1 MDAFKT
7 YYMNVIT
14 KNYINFEGRA
24 DRKEFWMFFLFNF
37 VIGIV
42 LSFLGGMDNI
52 LGTLF
57 TIIYVL
63 YYLGILLPMLS
74 IGARRLHDTDRS
86 GWWWL
91 INFLPIIGWIVLLV
105 FWVLPSTPGQNRFG
119 AAK

>member
-1 MDAFKT
+1 MNAVKT
-7 YYMNVIT
+7 YFLDVIT
-14 KNYINFEGRA
+14 KNYVNFEGRA

-105 FWVLPSTPGQNRFG
+105 F
-119 AAK
+119 